1 MLEECKTIPNE
12 KRRRPMWR
20 VALLTVVAALLVVL
34 VTSVAYAATINCRY
48 HYPLCVGTDEGDFM
62 QGYLRDDIMR
72 GFGGSDTMI
81 GGVGNDTMHGGD
93 ANDRL
98 EGRLGDYLLNG
109 GLMDDTIITANGADE
124 AYGAAGNDTIRSYS
138 DYDEDFISC
147 GTGNA
152 DSANAQDDDNV
163 DGTRAGDLEATN
175 ETDCEKVIVEG
186 TLVMSP

>member
-1 MLEECKTIPNE
+1 
-12 KRRRPMWR
+12 
-20 VALLTVVAALLVVL
+20 VASGFAHGCGGATCGAGHQR
-34 VTSVAYAATINCRY
+34 AYAATINCRY

-175 ETDCEKVIVEG
+175 ETDCEVIVEG